1 MAHGFLAS
9 DGKSQNVPAQSAS
22 GEKGKLRKGECEAG
36 LCQAVTLALGGR
48 LALDRTA
55 VALAHFLQSL
65 LAGLAPHL
73 RDLSILAELWRVRE
87 HPLFD

>member
-1 MAHGFLAS
+1 MKQGCAR
-9 DGKSQNVPAQSAS
+9 Q
-22 GEKGKLRKGECEAG
+22 
-36 LCQAVTLALGGR
+36 LGGR

-73 RDLSILAELWRVRE
+73 RDLGILAELWRVRE
-87 HPLFD
+87 HPLFY